1 MVYVFLANGFEE
13 IEALTVVDLVRR
25 AGIDL
30 KTVSITNDK
39 SVKGRSDITVTADIT
54 IYEVNWHSAK
64 VLVLPGG
71 MPGTTNLAN
80 TKELMD
86 QVDVI
91 AREGGDKYVA
101 AICAAPAL
109 LLGARGLL
117 EGKSATCYPG
127 MESHF
132 INTNALTDS
141 VVVDG
146 NIITSRGLGTAI
158 DFSLAI
164 IEKLLGKAKADE
176 IAESVV
182 YKR

>member
-13 IEALTVVDLVRR
+13 IEALTVVDLIRR

-39 SVKGRSDITVTADIT
+39 SVKGRSDITVMADIT
-54 IYEVNWHSAK
+54 IDEVNWQSGK
-64 VLVLPGG
+64 ILVLPGG
-71 MPGTTNLAN
+71 MPGTKNLGD
-80 TKELMD
+80 TKVLMEH
-86 QVDVI
+86 VDMIVKTDS
-91 AREGGDKYVA
+91 DKYVA

-117 EGKSATCYPG
+117 EGKNATCYPG

-132 INTNALTDS
+132 INANALTDS

-146 NIITSRGLGTAI
+146 NIITSRGLGTAV

-176 IAESVV
+176 IAKSVV